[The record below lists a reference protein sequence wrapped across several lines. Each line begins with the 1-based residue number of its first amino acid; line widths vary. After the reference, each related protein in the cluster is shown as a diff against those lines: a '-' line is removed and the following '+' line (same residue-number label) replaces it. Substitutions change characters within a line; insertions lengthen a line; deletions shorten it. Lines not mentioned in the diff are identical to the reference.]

1 MSGRPANWAR
11 NVVFSGQVERP
22 SSVPELRDIV
32 GRGERVRALG
42 SGHSFNRI
50 ADTTGVLV
58 STAGL
63 PPEVEIDKERAV
75 VRVAAGVRYGDL
87 AVRLQAAGFA
97 LHNLGSLPHI
107 SVGGAVATATHG
119 SGDANQNLAAAVTA
133 LDMVTAGGDLVRLSR
148 GDQEFAGAVVGLG
161 GLGIVTAL
169 DLEIVPAFDVRQYVY
184 EGLAFGT
191 VVDHF
196 GEIFSSGYSVSVFT
210 DWRSGPGNKVW
221 QKQRIDGSV
230 GAGSG
235 AGGGAGAGDR
245 TGTGGGAGA
254 GGGDA
259 TWLGGHLAAGPR
271 NPVPGMAAASAT
283 EQMGVPGPWH
293 ERLPHFRLAFTPSS
307 GEELQSEY
315 LIPRAAAGPA
325 LDAVARLE
333 DRIAPILQISE
344 IRTIAGDDLW
354 LSTAYQRDTVGLHF
368 TWIKDELAV
377 APVVAAIEAA
387 LEPFGARPHWGKV
400 FSTPPETFSG
410 LYPRWDDFGA
420 LLSRYDPA
428 GKFRNSFM
436 DRYFRPPA

>member
-11 NVVFSGQVERP
+11 NVVFSAGDVERP
-22 SSVPELRDIV
+22 SSVADLQDIV
-32 GRGERVRALG
+32 RRSERVRALG

-63 PPEVEIDKERAV
+63 PPEVEIDKERAT
-75 VRVAAGVRYGDL
+75 VRVPAGVRYGDL
-87 AVRLQAAGFA
+87 AVSLQAAGFA
-97 LHNLGSLPHI
+97 LHSLGSLPHI

-119 SGDANQNLAAAVTA
+119 SGDANRNLAAAVTA

-148 GDQEFAGAVVGLG
+148 DAEEFAGAVVGLG
-161 GLGIVTAL
+161 SLGIVTSL
-169 DLEIVPAFDVRQYVY
+169 DLEIVPAFEVRQYVY
-184 EGLAFGT
+184 EDLSFGT

-196 GEIFSSGYSVSVFT
+196 GEIFSSAYSVSVFT
-210 DWRSGPGNKVW
+210 GWRDGLGNKVW
-221 QKQRIDGSV
+221 QKQRVEGSA

-235 AGGGAGAGDR
+235 GGGGGGAG
-245 TGTGGGAGA
+245 GA
-254 GGGDA
+254 GGGGGGGGGEAD
-259 TWLGGHLAAGPR
+259 WLGGHLADGPH
-271 NPVPGMAAASAT
+271 NPVPGMAATNAT

-307 GEELQSEY
+307 GEELQSEH

-325 LDAVARLE
+325 LEAVARLA

-344 IRTIAGDDLW
+344 IRTIAADDLW
-354 LSTAYQRDTVGLHF
+354 LSMAYQQDTVGLHF
-368 TWIKDELAV
+368 TWIKDESAV

-387 LEPFGARPHWGKV
+387 LAPYGARPHWGKV
-400 FSTPPETFSG
+400 FSTLPETLRG
-410 LYPRWDDFGA
+410 LYPRWADFQA

-428 GKFRNSFM
+428 GKFRNPFM
-436 DRYFRPPA
+436 DRYFPPSA